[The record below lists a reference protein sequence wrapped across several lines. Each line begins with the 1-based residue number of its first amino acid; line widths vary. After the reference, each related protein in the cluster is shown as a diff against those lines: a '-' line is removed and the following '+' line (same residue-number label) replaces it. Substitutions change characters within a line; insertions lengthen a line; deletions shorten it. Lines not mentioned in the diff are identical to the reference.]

1 MNSASHLARGHN
13 LAAWIDH
20 QAQDLPLPGS
30 VRSRLAA
37 TCFLVAQE
45 HHQAILLLLSQA
57 YPLHAPAFALV
68 RPVFDTYLRGVWL
81 AHCAT
86 DAWLERFAHGDNPPT
101 MPTMISAIEQTP
113 GFCSGQMSDI
123 YTRSW
128 SAMCAYTHTG
138 SQQILRWNTSDAI
151 QPNYSDDEVDE
162 VISFTGTLVLL
173 STLGLAAIA
182 ANGSLAERVLAKAC
196 EFGYNF

>member
-1 MNSASHLARGHN
+1 MPQL
-13 LAAWIDH
+13 L
-20 QAQDLPLPGS
+20 
-30 VRSRLAA
+30 RSYA
-37 TCFLVAQE
+37 
-45 HHQAILLLLSQA
+45 
-57 YPLHAPAFALV
+57 
-68 RPVFDTYLRGVWL
+68 PVFDTYLRGVWL